1 MMSSMVGERRP
12 PVRLGIGVDLDHV
25 VLPAGEEGD
34 EVDLGLLDGKA
45 HYHQSCPYHVSGGG
59 GGYPRWY
66 LTNPC
71 IT

>member
-34 EVDLGLLDGKA
+34 EVDLGFLDGKA
-45 HYHQSCPYHVSGGG
+45 DPIMFLGVGEGLHDG
-59 GGYPRWY
+59 
-66 LTNPC
+66 T
-71 IT
+71 